1 MVRNADYIYRSRNY
15 VCDFTRRLNAQRS
28 DASYCD
34 VVLVADTGAE
44 FPAHRCVL
52 AAASE
57 YFQVMFNINMLES
70 TQSRIHLR
78 GASASGLAKL
88 LDFAYTGSLCITEGT
103 VVDLLFLSSML
114 LMFDVTEAC
123 WGQLVRTLDLR
134 NCIERKMLADSAA
147 NCEQVTN
154 FVTAFV
160 VENLGNLDANA
171 IANCPADFVSELLSR
186 EDLAVESE
194 LDVFRLFLKWYAG
207 DLMAEKEGK
216 FSEREALLDCVRFA
230 FLSSSQVDVVEK
242 LLGSYGITSGSVVY
256 DSILERT
263 KTRSGSHEPRLS
275 YKDEPVVVAVGGQDE
290 CSILSKVFA
299 YVPSREEWRELS
311 EMNYARKR

>member
-1 MVRNADYIYRSRNY
+1 MVRNADYIYRSGDY
-15 VCDFTRRLNAQRS
+15 VCEFTRRLNAQRS
-28 DASYCD
+28 ASSSYCD
-34 VVLVADTGAE
+34 VVLVTDGGVE

-78 GASASGLAKL
+78 GAGAGALAKL
-88 LDFAYTGSLCITEGT
+88 LDFAYTGALCISEGT

-114 LMFDVTEAC
+114 MMFDVAEEC
-123 WGQLVRTLDLR
+123 WGQLVRTLNFE
-134 NCIERKMLADSAA
+134 NCIERKILADSTA
-147 NCEQVTN
+147 NSNEVTN
-154 FVTAFV
+154 FVTAYV
-160 VENLGNLDANA
+160 VENLGNLDSNSV
-171 IANCPADFVSELLSR
+171 ANCPVEFMSDLLSR

-194 LDVFRLFLKWYAG
+194 LDVFRVLLKWYAG
-207 DLMAEKEGK
+207 DLMAEKEP
-216 FSEREALLDCVRFA
+216 FSEALLDCIRFA
-230 FLSSSQVDVVEK
+230 FLSSSQVDVLK
-242 LLGSYGITSGSVVY
+242 TLLGSHGIASGSVVY

-263 KTRSGSHEPRLS
+263 KTLSGSHEPRLS

-290 CSILSKVFA
+290 CSVLSKVFA
-299 YVPSREEWRELS
+299 YLPSREEWRELS